1 MVQLPPTGLKFGPK
15 PFWLAVSPPKTNIIS
30 LDTHEILHETF
41 WNQPLAKRES
51 VKIPCQTCELQFPTR
66 TNNTA
71 FKKKMHKQ
79 RKKTNSIKC
88 MVLIK
93 FDHFFCFVCFVV
105 PNQNKT

>member
-51 VKIPCQTCELQFPTR
+51 VKIPCQPCELQFPTR

-71 FKKKMHKQ
+71 FRKKMHKQ
-79 RKKTNSIKC
+79 RTKKQ
-88 MVLIK
+88 
-93 FDHFFCFVCFVV
+93 FDQMYGVD
-105 PNQNKT
+105 QI

>member
-51 VKIPCQTCELQFPTR
+51 VKIPCQPCELQFPTR

-71 FKKKMHKQ
+71 FRKKMHKQ
-79 RKKTNSIKC
+79 RTKKTNLIKC

-93 FDHFFCFVCFVV
+93 FDQICFFCFVV

>member
-1 MVQLPPTGLKFGPK
+1 MVQFPPTELRFGPK

-71 FKKKMHKQ
+71 FRKKMHKQ
-79 RKKTNSIKC
+79 LTKKN
-88 MVLIK
+88 K
-93 FDHFFCFVCFVV
+93 FDQMYGFD
-105 PNQNKT
+105 QI